1 MNKHSIITMIA
12 IIVIILPFAHSGLS
26 IIGMQNLEYR
36 WDNPGQFSFFT
47 MSNHG
52 EMELCNLMP
61 FWISFEKLEII
72 SFFEATNLGSFS
84 IEPSTINPRSSTIQE
99 VTFSSEKLSAAQHIF
114 MALDFEFDG
123 GDIRLDPNQFI
134 VVVQANMP
142 ILGIIPYS
150 STIQMSGFDFD
161 KMMNAE
167 DLICD

>member
-1 MNKHSIITMIA
+1 MNKYSIITIIA

-52 EMELCNLMP
+52 EMELCNSMP
-61 FWISFEKLEII
+61 FWTSFEKLEIT
-72 SFFEATNLGSFS
+72 SYFEANYLGSFS
-84 IEPSTINPRSSTIQE
+84 INPSTINPMSSIVQE
-99 VTFSSEKLSAAQHIF
+99 GIFSSEKLSAAQHIF

-123 GDIRLDPNQFI
+123 GDIRLDPNQLI
-134 VVVQANMP
+134 VIVHADMP

-150 STIQMSGFDFD
+150 STTQMSGFDFD
-161 KMMNAE
+161 RMMNAE
-167 DLICD
+167 DLTCD

>member
-1 MNKHSIITMIA
+1 MNRYSIITIIA

-52 EMELCNLMP
+52 EMELCNSMP
-61 FWISFEKLEII
+61 FWISFEKLEIA
-72 SFFEATNLGSFS
+72 SYFETNYLGSFS
-84 IEPSTINPRSSTIQE
+84 INPSTINPMSSITQE
-99 VTFSSEKLSAAQHIF
+99 VTFSSEKSSAAQHIF

-123 GDIRLDPNQFI
+123 GDIRLDPNQLI
-134 VVVQANMP
+134 VIVQKDIP

-150 STIQMSGFDFD
+150 TTTQMSGFDFD
-161 KMMNAE
+161 KMMNTE
-167 DLICD
+167 DLTCD